1 MMGARSLTLG
11 SPDTRIRIHQQANHL
26 SFCSNFGGRFNRH
39 QPRAQGQ
46 ALSSNIVLNKQ
57 PEYTLEV
64 GVLGTHMT
72 LARGERVGLDPAK
85 ILQTLKNI
93 E

>member
-1 MMGARSLTLG
+1 
-11 SPDTRIRIHQQANHL
+11 
-26 SFCSNFGGRFNRH
+26 
-39 QPRAQGQ
+39 
-46 ALSSNIVLNKQ
+46 VLNKQ